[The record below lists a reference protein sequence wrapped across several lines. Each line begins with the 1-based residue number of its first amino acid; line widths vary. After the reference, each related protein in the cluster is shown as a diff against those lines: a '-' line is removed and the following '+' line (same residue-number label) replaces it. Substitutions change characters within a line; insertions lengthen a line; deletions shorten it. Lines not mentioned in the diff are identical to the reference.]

1 MTAPDPGEREYNRVF
16 EMLVTDSDDL
26 VGLVAYALYKRHKRD
41 WLLALRTK
49 REPTP
54 EDAEAF
60 LTTVV
65 TSLDSYRERA
75 RVALVEYGS
84 GYVEDA
90 RPQIAVDAIEGRIA
104 EAAAKVEESGSWLR
118 QVGVGVTSSII
129 TTALLLLLAVAVQ
142 AAGVDFLEYLRLFNG
157 APGGG

>member
-1 MTAPDPGEREYNRVF
+1 
-16 EMLVTDSDDL
+16 MLVTASDDL

-41 WLLALRTK
+41 WLLALRSK

-90 RPQIAVDAIEGRIA
+90 RPQTAIEAHEGRLA
-104 EAAAKVEESGSWLR
+104 EAADKRKEER
-118 QVGVGVTSSII
+118 RVGKRWVG
-129 TTALLLLLAVAVQ
+129 AV
-142 AAGVDFLEYLRLFNG
+142 R
-157 APGGG
+157 